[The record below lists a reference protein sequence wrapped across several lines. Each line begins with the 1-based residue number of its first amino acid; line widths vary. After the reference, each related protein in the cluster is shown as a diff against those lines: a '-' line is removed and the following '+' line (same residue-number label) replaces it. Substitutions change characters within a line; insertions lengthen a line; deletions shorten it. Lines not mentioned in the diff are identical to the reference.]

1 MDLLSKRSRIIA
13 MFEQM
18 FAEEA
23 SGGSRRGPG
32 GGNFHFSGGGFPGG
46 GGFGGGHGGGRARP
60 PPDLFP
66 KETSKVARLGKPKF
80 PNASSKH
87 LWLIMFYSSD
97 SREAHDAA
105 AVLEKLAAKT
115 TLAYK
120 VGAVDCRK
128 TEREHQ
134 FCIEKGVDDESLPQF
149 AMVVDGE
156 VKFYDDGDYAVTTKG
171 LHEFCQSHMPQ
182 HLIHNVNNAPQLEER
197 LFLKEGE
204 QPAVLLLTDKY
215 ETSSLYYSLAYQF
228 RTDFVFGESRAK
240 NLKLAQQFGVKKYPQ
255 LIVFV
260 PASGSRQM
268 AGEEKFNDHVN
279 MIRYNGDLD
288 KDSITKWLEQVA
300 AKRKTSSS
308 SSRKSR

>member
-1 MDLLSKRSRIIA
+1 

-18 FAEEA
+18 FAQE
-23 SGGSRRGPG
+23 G
-32 GGNFHFSGGGFPGG
+32 GGGGGGFQFGGGGFPGG
-46 GGFGGGHGGGRARP
+46 GFPGGGFPGGTGGGRGARA

-87 LWLIMFYSSD
+87 LWLVMFYSSD
-97 SREAHDAA
+97 SQEAREAAPA
-105 AVLEKLAAKT
+105 LEKLASKA

-120 VGAVDCRK
+120 VGAVDCHK

-134 FCIEKGVDDESLPQF
+134 FCIGKGVNDNSLPKF

-156 VKFYDDGDYAVTTKG
+156 LKFFEDDEYAVSTKG

-182 HLIHNVNNAPQLEER
+182 HLIHNVNSVPQLEER
-197 LFLKEGE
+197 LLQGGN
-204 QPAVLLLTDKY
+204 QPSVLLLTDKY

-228 RTDFVFGESRAK
+228 RTDFLFGESRAK

-255 LIVFV
+255 LIAFV
-260 PASGSRQM
+260 EASGSGKKV
-268 AGEEKFNDHVN
+268 GEEEYNGDYN
-279 MIRYNGDLD
+279 AIRYNGDLN
-288 KDSITKWLEQVA
+288 KESITKWLEQVG
-300 AKRKTSSS
+300 AKRKQSSS
-308 SSRKSR
+308 SSRRKTR